1 MPLEWKQNTALWG
14 SCFVKVVLDMF
25 YVEEEIVTFTFC
37 SPGVALNSKALSR
50 SFVFGTED
58 RSLKAYFYIFISLQT
73 FIQFKKNVR
82 NNKTVSGAT

>member
-1 MPLEWKQNTALWG
+1 
-14 SCFVKVVLDMF
+14 MF

-73 FIQFKKNVR
+73 FLLQAKKR
-82 NNKTVSGAT
+82 KSCLKLQSSGWSDEKL

>member
-1 MPLEWKQNTALWG
+1 
-14 SCFVKVVLDMF
+14 MF

-58 RSLKAYFYIFISLQT
+58 RSLKAYFFIFISLQI
-73 FIQFKKNVR
+73 FIQFKQNVWDIQAMA
-82 NNKTVSGAT
+82 GAA